1 MKLKLPRVPF
11 LPKRRRDSIALST
24 IIYLAWQN
32 LTTKKLRTFLT
43 IFGIII
49 GIGAIFFLLS
59 FGIGLQH
66 IVTEE
71 VIGNQSI
78 KSVDITSPNSK
89 ILKLDQESFDRIK
102 NLPHVEQVGRSF
114 SYPGSLSFSGSE
126 TDTIVYGVDPVYQDL
141 SNLNVVKGRLLT
153 SEDTK
158 VAFMNLSLLQT
169 LGIKD
174 SEKVLGQQI
183 DILVPLESSGGK
195 ELKESLTVI
204 GIIDTGS
211 GGEIFV
217 PNFLFENVNQ
227 TSYKQFKLVA
237 DNTDNIAE
245 LRKQIESLGF
255 LTTSPVDTID
265 QINQIFRF
273 FNIILVSFGAI
284 GMIVAVLGMF
294 NTLTISL
301 LERTREI
308 GLMIALGGRQFD
320 MKRLFIIEAVM
331 LSVAGAVIGMILSTI
346 NGQIIN
352 VIMNRL
358 ARSRGVSD
366 SFDLFATPPWLVL
379 AILAFMVMV
388 GLAVA
393 FFPARRAQRINPI
406 DALRRE

>member
-1 MKLKLPRVPF
+1 MKLRLPR
-11 LPKRRRDSIALST
+11 LPGKLGGGKDSIST
-24 IIYLAWQN
+24 MTVLYLAWRN

-59 FGIGLQH
+59 FGLGLQH

-78 KSVDITSPNSK
+78 KSIDITSPNSK
-89 ILKLDQESFDRIK
+89 ILALNQETYDRISK
-102 NLPHVEQVGRSF
+102 LPHVERMGRSF
-114 SYPGSLSFSGSE
+114 SYPGSLSYAGSE
-126 TDTIVYGVDPVYQDL
+126 TDTIVYGVDPTYQEL
-141 SNLNVVKGRLLT
+141 SNIAVIKGRAIAAD
-153 SEDTK
+153 DTK
-158 VAFMNLSLLQT
+158 VAYVNTALLQS
-169 LGIKD
+169 LGIENVE
-174 SEKVLGQQI
+174 SVLGQQI
-183 DILVPLESSGGK
+183 RLLIPLGTGTDPIADN
-195 ELKESLTVI
+195 LTVI
-204 GIIDTGS
+204 GIIDTGT

-217 PNFLFENVNQ
+217 PNYLFENAGQ
-227 TSYKQFKLVA
+227 TTYKQFKLIA
-237 DNTDNIAE
+237 DNTDNIAG

-308 GLMIALGGRQFD
+308 GLMIALGGRQYD

-331 LSVAGAVIGMILSTI
+331 LSVAGAVIGMILATI
-346 NGQIIN
+346 NGEVIN
-352 VIMNRL
+352 IIMNRL
-358 ARSRGVSD
+358 AQSRGVSD
-366 SFDLFATPPWLVL
+366 SFDLFATPLWLIM
-379 AILAFMVMV
+379 AILAFMVLV

>member
-1 MKLKLPRVPF
+1 MKLRFPRLPAKLQRN
-11 LPKRRRDSIALST
+11 KDSIATVTVL
-24 IIYLAWQN
+24 YLAWKN

-59 FGIGLQH
+59 FGLGLQH

-78 KSVDITSPNSK
+78 KSIDITSPNSK
-89 ILKLDQESFDRIK
+89 ILALNQETFDRIGK
-102 NLPHVEQVGRSF
+102 LPHVDRMGRSF
-114 SYPGSLSFSGSE
+114 SYPGSLSYSGSE
-126 TDTIVYGVDPVYQDL
+126 TDTIVYGVDPVYQEL
-141 SNLNVVKGRLLT
+141 SNLTVIKGRQIA
-153 SEDTK
+153 SEDSR
-158 VAFMNLSLLQT
+158 VAYLNTALLQS
-169 LGIKD
+169 LGIENVE
-174 SEKVLGQQI
+174 SVLDQQI
-183 DILVPLESSGGK
+183 RLLVPLAAGAEPIA
-195 ELKESLTVI
+195 EDLTVI

-217 PNFLFENVNQ
+217 PNHLFESAGQ
-227 TSYKQFKLVA
+227 TSYKQFKLIA
-237 DNTDNIAE
+237 DDTNNITD

-331 LSVAGAVIGMILSTI
+331 LSVAGAVIGMILATI
-346 NGQIIN
+346 NGEVIN
-352 VIMNRL
+352 IIMNRL
-358 ARSRGVSD
+358 ARSRGVLET
-366 SFDLFATPPWLVL
+366 FDLFATPYWLVMG
-379 AILAFMVMV
+379 ILAFMVMV